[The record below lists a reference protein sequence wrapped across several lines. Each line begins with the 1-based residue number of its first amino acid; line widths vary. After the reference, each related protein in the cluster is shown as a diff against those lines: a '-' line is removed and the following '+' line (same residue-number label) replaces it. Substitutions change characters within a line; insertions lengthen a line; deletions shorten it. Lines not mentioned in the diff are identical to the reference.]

1 MASGVNVKMGVSGIA
16 QFKQNINQAKQ
27 SVKTLDAQLAL
38 TEKQFKAS
46 GDAESYMTEK
56 AELLKAKLEAQ
67 KGVLANAEKALEDMA
82 SKGVDRA
89 SKAYQDMYRQML
101 QAKGEM
107 LDTENAM
114 NGVAEAGEEAANGV
128 DEMNTQLKRVG
139 DGVNFQNVTTSLG
152 KITSGLER
160 AAQKAV
166 QLGKKIVSA
175 MLGAG
180 SYADELKTNASAY
193 GLTTEQLQRME
204 KTSTI
209 IDTSVES
216 IVSAQKKLRKGMGS
230 ADKGVMGAFA
240 ALFGEG
246 YDPNQ
251 KGWEDAFWDAGEAIK
266 NFTDEEEREV
276 YAQKLF
282 GKSWNDLMPLF
293 EAGREEYEK
302 TNASWKVL
310 SDEQIESLGKMDDEY
325 QKLQQNIETLKLSV
339 LSEFAE
345 PMAKALETITSKVGE
360 FTAWLESD
368 EGKKYV
374 DNVVMQVQGA
384 LEWITDPKNIN
395 TAITALETI
404 AGGWALIK
412 LTGGALQVLQLIN
425 GINGLRGKATSAGA
439 GAGAAGGASGFGSTA
454 GAGLTTAASKIAGF
468 AGAGGLIPAVLA
480 DRFLNETNAGRAL
493 RDGGDFWQG
502 ITQDFQD
509 TVNQLNENVAT
520 FADNWDPNSANANVI
535 AKFFGRRDENQDA
548 AERLGTANWL
558 PSYMGGGIGNGSTK
572 YEEAAGKMEKAAE
585 ELSGGSDKQRQ
596 SSTEMSSAAFTLK
609 GMPGQV
615 ESAIIRGMSQIKIVI
630 DGQQMSNAIQP
641 YMSAGMAGRVLMAT
655 K

>member
-56 AELLKAKLEAQ
+56 AELLKAKLEQQ
-67 KGVLANAEKALEDMA
+67 KSVLANAEKALEDMA
-82 SKGVDRA
+82 SRGVDRA

-502 ITQDFQD
+502 ITQDIQD
-509 TVNQLNENVAT
+509 TANQINENVAT

>member
-56 AELLKAKLEAQ
+56 AELLKAKLEQQ
-67 KGVLANAEKALEDMA
+67 KSVLANAEKALEDMA
-82 SKGVDRA
+82 SRGVDRA

-374 DNVVMQVQGA
+374 DDCGSVRLLRTPVCRPVQG
-384 LEWITDPKNIN
+384 
-395 TAITALETI
+395 
-404 AGGWALIK
+404 
-412 LTGGALQVLQLIN
+412 
-425 GINGLRGKATSAGA
+425 LR
-439 GAGAAGGASGFGSTA
+439 
-454 GAGLTTAASKIAGF
+454 
-468 AGAGGLIPAVLA
+468 P
-480 DRFLNETNAGRAL
+480 
-493 RDGGDFWQG
+493 
-502 ITQDFQD
+502 
-509 TVNQLNENVAT
+509 
-520 FADNWDPNSANANVI
+520 
-535 AKFFGRRDENQDA
+535 
-548 AERLGTANWL
+548 
-558 PSYMGGGIGNGSTK
+558 
-572 YEEAAGKMEKAAE
+572 
-585 ELSGGSDKQRQ
+585 
-596 SSTEMSSAAFTLK
+596 
-609 GMPGQV
+609 
-615 ESAIIRGMSQIKIVI
+615 
-630 DGQQMSNAIQP
+630 
-641 YMSAGMAGRVLMAT
+641 
-655 K
+655 

>member
-56 AELLKAKLEAQ
+56 AELLKAKLEQQ
-67 KGVLANAEKALEDMA
+67 KSVLANAEKALEDMA
-82 SKGVDRA
+82 SRGVDRA

>member
-1 MASGVNVKMGVSGIA
+1 MASGANVKVGVSGVA
-16 QFKQNINQAKQ
+16 KFKQDMNQAKQ

-56 AELLKAKLEAQ
+56 AALLQAKLEQQ
-67 KGVLANAEKALEDMA
+67 KSVLATAEKALEDMA
-82 SKGVDRA
+82 SNGVDRA

-101 QAKGEM
+101 QAKGEI

-114 NGVAEAGEEAANGV
+114 NGIADAGEEAADGV

-139 DGVNFQNVTTSLG
+139 DGVSFQNVTSSLD
-152 KITSGLER
+152 KITGGLER
-160 AAQKAV
+160 AAQKAI

-193 GLTTEQLQRME
+193 GLSVEKLQRME

-216 IVSAQKKLRKGMGS
+216 IISAQKKLKKGLGS
-230 ADKGVMGAFA
+230 KDQGVMGAFA

-246 YDPNQ
+246 YDPTA
-251 KGWEDAFWDAGEAIK
+251 KGWENAFWDAGEAIK

-282 GKSWNDLMPLF
+282 GKSWSDLMPLF

-325 QKLQQNIETLKLSV
+325 QKLQQSIETLKMQV

-345 PMAKALETITSKVGE
+345 PMAELLETITGKLGE
-360 FTAWLESD
+360 FTDWLESE
-368 EGKKYV
+368 EGKQYV
-374 DNVVMQVQGA
+374 DNVVMTVKGA
-384 LEWITDPKNIN
+384 LEWIADPQNIN
-395 TAITALETI
+395 TVIGGLGTI
-404 AGGWALIK
+404 VAGWAALK
-412 LTGGALQVLQLIN
+412 LTGGVLQVMQLIN
-425 GINGLRGKATSAGA
+425 GINGLRAGGEAASAAAKAGETAGTSWAGAFATAAMKAAPFLAFLYTLLNPSAGSDKLGSNDLVDA
-439 GAGAAGGASGFGSTA
+439 NGQLTNEAKAYGFQMDENGQVYQ
-454 GAGLTTAASKIAGF
+454 GMPDWRRKEEEEKVRQHLETTF
-468 AGAGGLIPAVLA
+468 
-480 DRFLNETNAGRAL
+480 
-493 RDGGDFWQG
+493 GGDAEG
-502 ITQDFQD
+502 GTGR
-509 TVNQLNENVAT
+509 NQRWMNSIKTLEDLQNA
-520 FADNWDPNSANANVI
+520 AD
-535 AKFFGRRDENQDA
+535 
-548 AERLGTANWL
+548 
-558 PSYMGGGIGNGSTK
+558 
-572 YEEAAGKMEKAAE
+572 KMEKTAN
-585 ELSGGSDKQRQ
+585 ELSGGTDKQKQ
-596 SSTEMSSAAFTLK
+596 SSSEMTAAAGTLK
-609 GMPGQV
+609 GMPGAV
-615 ESAIIRGMSQIKIVI
+615 ESAIIRGMSQIRIII
-630 DGQQMSNAIQP
+630 DGQQMSNAIEP
-641 YMSAGMAGRVLMAT
+641 HMNAGMAGRVLMAA